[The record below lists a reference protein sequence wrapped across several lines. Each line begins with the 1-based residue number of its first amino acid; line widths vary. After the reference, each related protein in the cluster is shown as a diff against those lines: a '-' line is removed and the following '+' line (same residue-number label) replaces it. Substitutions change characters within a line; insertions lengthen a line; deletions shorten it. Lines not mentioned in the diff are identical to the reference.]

1 LLDADGKVYR
11 QIYGVKYDPP
21 ILVEPLKEL
30 IFGNRTE
37 SNMVAGWINNI
48 RLFCTIYDPHSGRY
62 EFDYSIYIGI
72 IMGIIILGSIAMFI
86 VREWRKN
93 NKNNEST

>member
-1 LLDADGKVYR
+1 MIDAEGKVYR
-11 QIYGVKYDPP
+11 QVYGVNYEPP

-30 IFGNRTE
+30 IYGNRTKA
-37 SNMVAGWINNI
+37 SMVDGWINNI

-62 EFDYSIYIGI
+62 EFDCSIFIGLI
-72 IMGIIILGSIAMFI
+72 LGIIILGAIAIFL

-93 NKNNEST
+93 NKNNGSE